1 MIHKFLFTNKLDN
14 TDVAIGI
21 LIAKNVHVSKTL
33 PLLETK
39 LKTLL
44 ERRKNEDLTPHEE
57 KFREESRNMLRN
69 GDFKPTGRNKPASEY
84 LLRAVQEENFPR
96 INTVVD
102 INNFISLK
110 YMVPISLWDLDQ
122 ADCVHYMFRLGK
134 DGEEYVFNSANQ
146 SIQLRD
152 LVTGFTIQRNKDI
165 PIINPIKDSLKTKT
179 TTSTRNI
186 GAAIYFPLQAGTKDD
201 LRNIIREFSI
211 LLDGISENE
220 TEYDII

>member
-1 MIHKFLFTNKLDN
+1 MIHKFLFTNKLEN
-14 TDVAIGI
+14 TDIAIGV
-21 LIAKNVHVSKTL
+21 LISKKIHVSKTL

-44 ERRKNEDLTPHEE
+44 AQRKNEPLTSHEE

-84 LLRAVQEENFPR
+84 LLRTVQEDTFPR

-110 YMVPISLWDLDQ
+110 YMIPISLWDLDH
-122 ADCVHYMFRLGK
+122 ADCVHYVFRLGK
-134 DGEEYVFNSANQ
+134 EGEEFVFNSANQ
-146 SIQLRD
+146 SIDLKD

-186 GAAIYFPLQAGTKDD
+186 GAAVYFPLKAGTKDD
-201 LRNIIREFSI
+201 LRDIVREFSI
-211 LLDGISENE
+211 LLDGISESE
-220 TEYDII
+220 TEHDII